1 MLRQLGAS
9 GRVTA
14 FPTHYKTSKGE
25 VREAEVSAEL
35 IDLEG
40 QPCVLA
46 ITRDTNETQQLEAQ
60 FRQAQKM
67 EAVGRLA
74 GGLAH
79 DFNNILGVIIGYSE
93 VALGVVAQDNPVN
106 KHLAQIRKASD
117 RAVSL
122 TQQLLAFSRQQVVF
136 PKALNLNE
144 VVQNVSNML
153 LRMVGED
160 IAISFRPTTP
170 IGSIHAD
177 PGQIEQILMNLVV
190 NARDAMPSG
199 GEIIIETGYAELD
212 EHFASQNPGSRAG
225 QYVVLTVRDTGCGM
239 DEETKS
245 HIFEPFFTTK
255 EVGEGTGLGLS
266 TVYGIVK
273 QNGAYIRVY
282 SDPGK
287 GTKFEIYF
295 PKVAETSEKLG
306 PSDEGAETPGGS
318 ETILVVEDDE
328 TLRQLTVSMLQDA
341 GYRVI
346 QAADAKTALGI
357 LHVSNPAIDLLLTD
371 VIMPGESGVALL
383 EQAKRIHPNLR
394 SLFMSGYPGDLVARR
409 TGLMPEAVFLK
420 KPFTRASLLK
430 KVYSALRCE
439 SAKQS
444 Y

>member
-1 MLRQLGAS
+1 
-9 GRVTA
+9 
-14 FPTHYKTSKGE
+14 
-25 VREAEVSAEL
+25 
-35 IDLEG
+35 
-40 QPCVLA
+40 
-46 ITRDTNETQQLEAQ
+46 
-60 FRQAQKM
+60 
-67 EAVGRLA
+67 
-74 GGLAH
+74 
-79 DFNNILGVIIGYSE
+79 
-93 VALGVVAQDNPVN
+93 VVAQDNPVN

-346 QAADAKTALGI
+346 QAEDAKTALGI